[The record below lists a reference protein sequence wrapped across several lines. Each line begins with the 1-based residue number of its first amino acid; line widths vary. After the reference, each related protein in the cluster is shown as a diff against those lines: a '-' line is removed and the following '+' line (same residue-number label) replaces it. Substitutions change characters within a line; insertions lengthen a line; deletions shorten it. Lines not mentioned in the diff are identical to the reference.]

1 MEPKMDRSWFG
12 TVRMME
18 LEIGVM
24 VIVVLMALV
33 VITARLARDP
43 SESAARWLA
52 ERARS
57 ARLLAQHPAE
67 PAARASSSA
76 MSADEQTP
84 APEWLDRLLGRDPEP
99 RARPAGDS
107 QGEKGPDSGRRVA

>member
-1 MEPKMDRSWFG
+1 MDRSWFG

-57 ARLLAQHPAE
+57 ARLLARHPGE
-67 PAARASSSA
+67 PATGVPSLAGSVAA
-76 MSADEQTP
+76 DADER
-84 APEWLDRLLGRDPEP
+84 AASPEWLDRLLGRDPEP
-99 RARPAGDS
+99 QARPDGGS
-107 QGEKGPDSGRRVA
+107 LGEKGPDSGRRVA

>member
-1 MEPKMDRSWFG
+1 MDRSWFG

-67 PAARASSSA
+67 PGAGESSSA
-76 MSADEQTP
+76 VSAATSADEEAA
-84 APEWLDRLLGRDPEP
+84 APEWLDRLLGRGPEP
-99 RARPAGDS
+99 QTRPAGDS
-107 QGEKGPDSGRRVA
+107 QGEKGPESGRRVA